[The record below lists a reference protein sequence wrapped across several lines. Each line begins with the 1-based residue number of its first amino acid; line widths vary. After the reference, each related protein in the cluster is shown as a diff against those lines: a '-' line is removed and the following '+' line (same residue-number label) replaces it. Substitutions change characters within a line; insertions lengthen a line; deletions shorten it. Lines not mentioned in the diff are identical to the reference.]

1 MGVTRVVAIDPG
13 RDKCGLAVVDRG
25 RGALHRQVVP
35 TEQLISI
42 ARELLSRY
50 ECRTIVLGD
59 QTSSATAR
67 QSLQPLLDQKK
78 IDDIIFIDE
87 HGSSQTARSRYWQ
100 ACPPTGW
107 RSLIPRGL
115 LIPPCAIDD
124 FAAIILAERYFE
136 KNI

>member
-42 ARELLSRY
+42 ARELLARY

-59 QTSSATAR
+59 QTSSATVR
-67 QSLQPLLDQKK
+67 QSLQPLLDKKK